1 MLVLHQHLNSCI
13 DYLGS
18 QPEPSNYTRGQFLL
32 LLLYPLLRLGYSDP
46 SLTTRLPER
55 GFLTTRP
62 ITLALHLVQ
71 GFPNW
76 STFPNWGT
84 TGVQYF
90 KGYIQKR
97 SQGEPGGGYSPPIGL
112 KCMQNTTFLVLLRS
126 IFAPKTKTAP
136 QRDWGAKVVKDLSL
150 FGPEKW
156 TFFFWSSLKVGQEK
170 VLNFGEDL
178 FFCRSPNFGRKNLL
192 NFG

>member
-1 MLVLHQHLNSCI
+1 MLHQHLNSCI
-13 DYLGS
+13 DFLGS

-55 GFLTTRP
+55 GFLTTRL

-84 TGVQYF
+84 TGGQYF

-97 SQGEPGGGYSPPIGL
+97 SLGEPGGYSPPHWPEMYARYHVFSAFEVDFCSKNENSPSTGL
-112 KCMQNTTFLVLLRS
+112 GSKSCEGLVVIWTR
-126 IFAPKTKTAP
+126 
-136 QRDWGAKVVKDLSL
+136 KV
-150 FGPEKW
+150 E
-156 TFFFWSSLKVGQEK
+156 FFFLE
-170 VLNFGEDL
+170 LT
-178 FFCRSPNFGRKNLL
+178 
-192 NFG
+192 